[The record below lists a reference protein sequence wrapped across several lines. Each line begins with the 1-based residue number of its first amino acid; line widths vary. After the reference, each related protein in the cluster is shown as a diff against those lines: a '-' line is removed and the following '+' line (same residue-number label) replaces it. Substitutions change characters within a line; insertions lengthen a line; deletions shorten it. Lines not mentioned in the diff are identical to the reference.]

1 MSQALPP
8 LAPPHQPQSIAP
20 NELDAVRLKLV
31 QLIDSIQ
38 LLLSQVHYLSSTV
51 PTPSMQH
58 PGLLS
63 YNELISRYNLILSH
77 VAALGGLLSSVGNPR
92 ESERRYRSGEP
103 KRDPK
108 AERWKGSLVVPAVS
122 VEPAKD
128 WVVGTLLRTKQTVE
142 VENYLSELEESLPR
156 VFKEEASRKRA
167 MEEREKLVE
176 GASER
181 ILSLKDGEN
190 GEEWDWRA
198 RVEVDEDDEESE
210 MMQIEDNM
218 EKRKWTVQEVATYQ
232 RTGKLPV

>member
-51 PTPSMQH
+51 PTPSTQH

-77 VAALGGLLSSVGNPR
+77 VAALGGLLSSVGDPR
-92 ESERRYRSGEP
+92 EVERRYRSSEP
-103 KRDPK
+103 RRDPK
-108 AERWKGSLVVPAVS
+108 AEKWKGSLVVPAVS

-128 WVVGTLLRTKQTVE
+128 WVVGTLLRTKQTIE
-142 VENYLSELEESLPR
+142 VEQYLSKLEESLPLA
-156 VFKEEASRKRA
+156 FKEEASRKRA
-167 MEEREKLVE
+167 MDEHQKLVE
-176 GASER
+176 FASER
-181 ILSLKDGEN
+181 ILTFKDGEN

-198 RVEVDEDDEESE
+198 RIEVDQDDEESE
-210 MMQIEDNM
+210 KMQVEDKV
-218 EKRKWTVQEVATYQ
+218 EKRRWTIQEVAAYQ
-232 RTGKLPV
+232 RTGKLPA

>member
-51 PTPSMQH
+51 PSPSTQH

-63 YNELISRYNLILSH
+63 YNEVISRYNLILSH

-92 ESERRYRSGEP
+92 EAERRYRNGEP

-181 ILSLKDGEN
+181 ILSLKDGES

-198 RVEVDEDDEESE
+198 RVEFDEDDEESE
-210 MMQIEDNM
+210 KMQIEDDT